1 MGFQEPQPI
10 AKVLLAIQ
18 KHDLV
23 LPAIQREFVWN
34 QAQIAR
40 LFDSVL
46 RGYPIGSFL
55 TWRVEPGIATNFQ
68 FYGFIR
74 DFHEKDRPYC
84 PKEDIPTGQIVT
96 AVLDGQQRLTA
107 LNIGLRGSDARRVK
121 GGWWD
126 NPKAFPTKYLH
137 LNLLGEAPPDNELGM
152 KYDLQFLETPVVQT
166 PDALW
171 FPVSRLL
178 DAKPMDLIKFLQG
191 QQMANEEF
199 AMETLLSAHEAIN
212 TRLSLNFYEE
222 ADQDVEK
229 VLDIFIRV
237 NSGGTTLS
245 YSDLL
250 LSIATAQWGD
260 VDARE
265 EVRNLVGELNSTGQ
279 GFRFNKDVVLKSGLV
294 LTGVKDIGFKVRNFN
309 KENMSRLQANWDD
322 ISDALMLA
330 TNLLSDFG
338 LSDQRMTANSV
349 IIPISYYL
357 HRRGL
362 DEHYRSSPKHSQDRA
377 AMKAWVIRSLI
388 KRGVWGSGLDTL
400 LRELRR
406 VIDDHGGQSFPVAEL
421 ESAMATL
428 GKSLT
433 FQPEEI
439 DDLLTSKYGSSRTFA
454 ILALLFDYV
463 DTRNV
468 HHIDHVYPTG
478 LLSARNLKGAGLT
491 DDEIW
496 QIRSVK
502 DLLPNLQLLPG
513 PENIAKSDKPP
524 AQWAEAEYP
533 SFEGLEA
540 YLQRNL
546 LPPLPSKPGDF
557 QAWYDERRAL
567 LTQRLAGLLAADA
580 PGQG

>member
-18 KHDLV
+18 KRELV

-55 TWRVEPGIATNFQ
+55 TWRVEPGIASKFQ

-74 DFHEKDRPYC
+74 DFHEKDHPYC
-84 PKEDIPTGQIVT
+84 PKEDIPAGQTVT

-107 LNIGLRGSDARRVK
+107 LNIGLRGSDARRNK
-121 GGWWD
+121 GGRYD
-126 NPKAFPTKYLH
+126 NPKAFPKKHLH
-137 LNLLGEAPPDNELGM
+137 LNLLAEAPADNELGM
-152 KYDLQFLETPVVQT
+152 KFDLQFLETPAVPS

-199 AMETLLSAHEAIN
+199 AMETLLAAHEAIN

-279 GFRFNKDVVLKSGLV
+279 GFRFSKDVVLKSGLV

-309 KENMSRLQANWDD
+309 RENMSRLQSNWED
-322 ISDALMLA
+322 ISDALVLA
-330 TNLLSDFG
+330 TNLLADFG
-338 LSDQRMTANSV
+338 LSDHRMTADSV

-357 HRRGL
+357 HRRQL
-362 DEHYRSSPKHSQDRA
+362 DDHYRTSPKHAQDRA
-377 AMKAWVIRSLI
+377 AMKNWVIRSLV
-388 KRGVWGSGLDTL
+388 KRGVWGSGLDTM

-406 VIDDHGGQSFPVAEL
+406 VIDLYGEAAFPAAEL
-421 ESAMATL
+421 ESAMASL
-428 GKSLT
+428 GKSLI

-439 DDLLTSKYGSSRTFA
+439 EDLLASKYGNSRTFA
-454 ILALLFDYV
+454 ILALLFPYV

-468 HHIDHVYPTG
+468 HHIDHVYPSA
-478 LLSARNLKGAGLT
+478 LLSGRTLKTAGLT
-491 DDEIW
+491 EDEVW
-496 QIRSVK
+496 EIRSMK
-502 DLLPNLQLLPG
+502 DHLPNLQLLPG
-513 PENIAKSDKPP
+513 PENIAKSDQAP
-524 AQWAEAEYP
+524 AEWAEAAYP
-533 SFEGLEA
+533 SVEA
-540 YLQRNL
+540 MSTYLHVNV
-546 LPPLPSKPGDF
+546 LPPLPAKPGDF
-557 QAWYDERRAL
+557 VDWYSRRRDLLGQRLTAL
-567 LTQRLAGLLAADA
+567 LTAD
-580 PGQG
+580 GSV